1 MFGFKA
7 RARARAEKEAAES
20 AAFDRE
26 IHKHLSH
33 FVAAVLAEY
42 GGQEPFATCAYD
54 LQLGIDAVLL
64 KGATAFSEELNAAGE
79 DVSSGGMI
87 AGAARGTAYVTGR
100 VEAKYLDDMRFRMN
114 KHAAQ

>member
-7 RARARAEKEAAES
+7 RARARAEKEVAES

-26 IHKHLSH
+26 VHKHLSN

-64 KGATAFSEELNAAGE
+64 NGAPALSEELTAAGE